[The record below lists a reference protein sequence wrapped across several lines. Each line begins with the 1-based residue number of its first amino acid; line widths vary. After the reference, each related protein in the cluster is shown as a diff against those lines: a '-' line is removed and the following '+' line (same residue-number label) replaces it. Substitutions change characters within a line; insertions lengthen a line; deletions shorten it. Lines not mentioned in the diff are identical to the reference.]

1 MKYIKNLIG
10 IAVVIVL
17 ALGIINF
24 HKIDRLNSLK
34 STISSWFG
42 FTKQRVDVFKHNLS
56 FTLAP
61 GRKRPLSF
69 LNREAKL
76 IHLAKDVFGQFDPS
90 QWDDFWK
97 LIYDPVEESQGSLKV
112 KRYRSQE
119 EIEYYLED
127 TYFNPFSYFKKEHW
141 DYFWS
146 IVFGG

>member
-10 IAVVIVL
+10 IAVVIIL

-24 HKIDRLNSLK
+24 HKIDRLHPLK
-34 STISSWFG
+34 STVGSWFG
-42 FTKQRVDVFKHNLS
+42 FAKQRVDVFKRNLS

-61 GRKRPLSF
+61 ERKRPLSF
-69 LNREAKL
+69 LSREAKL
-76 IHLAKDVFGQFDPS
+76 SHLAKNVFGQFDPY
-90 QWDDFWK
+90 QWKDFWK

-119 EIEYYLED
+119 EIELHLKY
-127 TYFNPFSYFKKEHW
+127 TYSNPFSYFKKEHW

-146 IVFGG
+146 IVFEG